1 MIEQIRQNYNQETQH
16 ENLDPELE
24 LLDMVAYSL
33 EKNIANRLDDRT
45 ENNLDIQTEDGWNN
59 EVEDDL
65 DDQIEE
71 EPDFDETERIEFR
84 EDHLKINRY
93 PLNNEINERF
103 PFLRELPEGVAVMG
117 GVARSIAR
125 QVLTG
130 DIEPIRDIDL
140 VNITDRQ
147 GAVPIDM
154 EKRTELSKK
163 YMPEDFAYGHGI
175 QDDTFDHYFK
185 TRDFTINQSLVL
197 NNQLYVSEL
206 AQNDFIENVIRPT
219 YYELPC
225 IDESLSSRLFLKAM
239 MMKTVLAEVTSSV
252 PLVEDIGQVGEIKT
266 FDLAL
271 MLNKTIS
278 RGASIARGFT
288 ANLVDW
294 GIVDEEYFDHPLAL
308 ARDVRKELSNFV
320 YYPSSYEDEKENG
333 REIKKSLPKNKLKS
347 TNNYLPPDSMF
358 SYHASD
364 PKIKQAI
371 SEYED
376 IDQNINIEDDR
387 RNIYDEPEY
396 GQYSEYDYE
405 YINNDEEE

>member
-45 ENNLDIQTEDGWNN
+45 ENDLDIQAEDDWND
-59 EVEDDL
+59 ESEDDL

-84 EDHLKINRY
+84 EDHLKINQY

-147 GAVPIDM
+147 GVVPIDI

-185 TRDFTINQSLVL
+185 TRDFTINQSLIL

-225 IDESLSSRLFLKAM
+225 ID
-239 MMKTVLAEVTSSV
+239 
-252 PLVEDIGQVGEIKT
+252 
-266 FDLAL
+266 
-271 MLNKTIS
+271 
-278 RGASIARGFT
+278 
-288 ANLVDW
+288 
-294 GIVDEEYFDHPLAL
+294 
-308 ARDVRKELSNFV
+308 
-320 YYPSSYEDEKENG
+320 
-333 REIKKSLPKNKLKS
+333 
-347 TNNYLPPDSMF
+347 
-358 SYHASD
+358 
-364 PKIKQAI
+364 
-371 SEYED
+371 
-376 IDQNINIEDDR
+376 
-387 RNIYDEPEY
+387 
-396 GQYSEYDYE
+396 
-405 YINNDEEE
+405 